1 MTARNSLLAAL
12 IAVLFFACDT
22 DRNIA
27 PVFKTFFTKY
37 YGEDGKQTAVDLA
50 VGNDG
55 SLIMLGK
62 SESQTNSV
70 PRSFIVKTDGEG
82 TVLWQ
87 RQLGGDNEEPVDVE
101 IDSRDDILVVSNI
114 QGTSIRITRISQSGA
129 GIDSTV
135 ITHPSG
141 VSLVGTAITE
151 VEETEVSDRS
161 LIVTGY
167 AGPDLVIDNNLLR
180 ADVEDL
186 LIYRLD
192 PDFNGVPEMMV
203 ERGGEHVGKIVKL
216 FQSRTAGPVRYYTFG
231 DSDRPF
237 NEGASFRR
245 AFEVNQLNDFFQA
258 TQPVPGP
265 AGDEQLARQAI
276 EMPVGAERGFL
287 VAGTSGQSGF
297 TQIFLAQYVDARPDL
312 LMRFSKVIPTPR
324 PAEGISVAYGDQET
338 MFVLADELQD
348 NNNHDIYLVKLA
360 SDGSKLGELRF
371 GSIEGDDLA
380 AAVRV
385 LPDGRVA
392 VLGTIDLAT
401 QKKMMLTLVSPQG
414 TFSE

>member
-12 IAVLFFACDT
+12 VAVLFYACDT
-22 DRNIA
+22 ERNIA
-27 PVFKTFFTKY
+27 PVFKAFFSKY
-37 YGEDGKQTAVDLA
+37 YGEDGNQTAVDLA
-50 VGNDG
+50 VSNDG

-62 SESQTNSV
+62 SESQTNPV
-70 PRSFIVKTDGEG
+70 ARSFIVKTDGEG

-87 RQLGGDNEEPVDVE
+87 RQLGGDDEEPVDVE
-101 IDSRDDILVVSNI
+101 IDSQNDILVVSNI
-114 QGTSIRITRISQSGA
+114 RGTSIRITRISQSGA
-129 GIDSTV
+129 GIDSMV
-135 ITHPSG
+135 IAHESG
-141 VSLVGTAITE
+141 VKLVGTAITE
-151 VEETEVSDRS
+151 VADGSF
-161 LIVTGY
+161 LITGY
-167 AGPDLVIDNNLLR
+167 AGPELVIDFNLQR
-180 ADVEDL
+180 ADVDDL
-186 LIYRLD
+186 LIYRVD
-192 PDFNGVPEMMV
+192 PGFDDIPEMMV

-216 FQSRTAGPVRYYTFG
+216 FQSQTTGPIRYYTFG

-237 NEGASFRR
+237 NEGATFRR
-245 AFEVNQLNDFFQA
+245 AFEVNQLNDFFVA

-265 AGDEQLARQAI
+265 AGDEQVARQAI
-276 EMPVGAERGFL
+276 EMTVGAERGYL
-287 VAGTSGQSGF
+287 VVGTSGQAGF

-312 LMRFSKVIPTPR
+312 LMRFSKVISNPR

-392 VLGTIDLAT
+392 VLGTIALET
-401 QKKMMLTLVSPQG
+401 QKKMMLTLLSPQG